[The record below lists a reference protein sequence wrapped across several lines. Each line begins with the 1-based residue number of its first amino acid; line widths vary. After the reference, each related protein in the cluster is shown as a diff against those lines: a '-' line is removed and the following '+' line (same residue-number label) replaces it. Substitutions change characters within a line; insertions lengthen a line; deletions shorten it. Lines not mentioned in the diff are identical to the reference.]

1 MDPAATTETEAPD
14 ATPASIAQPGG
25 AAGKR
30 RWTLQIIYCSAAF
43 FVSYVIT
50 AGPAVFMARR
60 FDQPMFDRIVRVLY
74 APLILLVE
82 KGNNKSVTFIE
93 NGTAKKVVP
102 VGV

>member
-1 MDPAATTETEAPD
+1 MDPAATTEPEAPD

-82 KGNNKSVTFIE
+82 ARVPLVSPLIE
-93 NGTAKKVVP
+93 AWVRLFR
-102 VGV
+102 